1 VGDVKLWGTDLSA
14 EFAATDYLSFSGS
27 YSWVNQNFFAAS
39 GSGEADLST
48 NTPRNK
54 GLLAARFRQSSR
66 DLSVEFRGRYVDGF
80 RMVDGVWNGNVDAF
94 TVADLEAGIAIPD
107 VRSAR
112 FTVTVQN
119 LADRRHSEF
128 VAAPILGRL
137 LLTRLQYQF

>member
-1 VGDVKLWGTDLSA
+1 
-14 EFAATDYLSFSGS
+14 
-27 YSWVNQNFFAAS
+27 
-39 GSGEADLST
+39 
-48 NTPRNK
+48 
-54 GLLAARFRQSSR
+54 
-66 DLSVEFRGRYVDGF
+66 VEFRGRYVDGF
-80 RMVDGVWNGNVDAF
+80 RMVDGVWNGTVDAF

-112 FTVTVQN
+112 FTLTVQN